1 MSFSSRCWK
10 YAPIVLVLAA
20 ITIVGCGG
28 SNEQAQE
35 PHAGHNHGPGEG
47 HHDEGEEV
55 KPAHDHSAWWCDEHG
70 VPEEVC
76 TRCNST
82 LIADFKEKQDW
93 CGEHERPE
101 SQCFLCKPE
110 LQAKFAAR
118 YEAKYGEAPPE
129 ITDP

>member
-1 MSFSSRCWK
+1 MAG
-10 YAPIVLVLAA
+10 YDPNQAPQQGQYVDPNQQYYDPNDPNAYV
-20 ITIVGCGG
+20 
-28 SNEQAQE
+28 
-35 PHAGHNHGPGEG
+35 EG
-47 HHDEGEEV
+47 YEEGDEYFTDEGEEV
-55 KPAHDHSAWWCDEHG
+55 KPVHDHSAWWCDEHG